1 MSSNESNPPEPQTDN
16 SNKINISLLPNIV
29 TPFIPLMT
37 QIYGDLASPS
47 LKKMGSALES
57 VLDSFVTMPLEY
69 LGKKRRINIER
80 NFDMYRKKL
89 ENIEDGQIAE
99 VPPELGVPIVQ
110 KLGYISSEEIA
121 DLFTNLLANASSL
134 KTCSRA
140 HPSFIRII
148 ENLSVDEAKI
158 LNHWSLNL
166 LDKRDDSIA
175 FIQFIGN
182 TAKGE
187 HAELST
193 PLTGMDKDKVLNLLY
208 PDIDHLYMDNLIALG
223 LITVNKEF
231 AIADDKIYTELK
243 ELYSDIRNDYEETI
257 KTSEDLKPINEI
269 TVREGFY
276 RITDYGKAFIEIC
289 TKN

>member
-121 DLFTNLLANASSL
+121 DLFT
-134 KTCSRA
+134 
-140 HPSFIRII
+140 
-148 ENLSVDEAKI
+148 
-158 LNHWSLNL
+158 
-166 LDKRDDSIA
+166 
-175 FIQFIGN
+175 
-182 TAKGE
+182 
-187 HAELST
+187 
-193 PLTGMDKDKVLNLLY
+193 
-208 PDIDHLYMDNLIALG
+208 
-223 LITVNKEF
+223 
-231 AIADDKIYTELK
+231 
-243 ELYSDIRNDYEETI
+243 
-257 KTSEDLKPINEI
+257 
-269 TVREGFY
+269 
-276 RITDYGKAFIEIC
+276 
-289 TKN
+289 